1 MATYAQLRKKL
12 QITTLAL
19 AELMG
24 EKSKKLKEKYLNLIL
39 FRPPKQDTLD
49 EESLKRRRKFIEK
62 FYS

>member
-19 AELMG
+19 AELMA

-39 FRPPKQDTLD
+39 FRPPKQEALD
-49 EESLKRRRKFIEK
+49 EESLRKRSF
-62 FYS
+62 F